1 MNNKEPVYIK
11 LFLDY
16 LDALEQLSD
25 AERGRLFTALLEYGR
40 TGEAP
45 RLNGNERFI
54 FPMMRAQIDRDF
66 AAWREK
72 DESLHEDR
80 VNAGRKGGQARAS
93 KGKQNEAN
101 QANASK
107 GKHKTKTTDKDKD
120 NGLLTTDDDK
130 DNRLSPGVSAT
141 ADGLSSSSSSPYDS
155 DFGKVMSAL
164 LDFIPEA
171 PQSALEKLKAYYE
184 TCGRDVCLRAIDV
197 ARGERKASW
206 AFIEGILRNKS
217 AAGIRSLADWDR
229 SEEERRRNRNGE
241 YAYGNDS
248 ASGYAGRGSG
258 AAGGHVS
265 QSGDVGEAGGS
276 ASADNRWG
284 IKSAF

>member
-1 MNNKEPVYIK
+1 MNNKDPVYIK

-16 LDALEQLSD
+16 LDALEPLSD

-45 RLNGNERFI
+45 HLTGNERFL

-72 DESLHEDR
+72 DDTLHEVRAD
-80 VNAGRKGGQARAS
+80 AGRKGGQARVS
-93 KGKQNEAN
+93 KGKQGQAN

-107 GKHKTKTTDKDKD
+107 GKQTKHKTKTTDDG
-120 NGLLTTDDDK
+120 NGLPTTDDGRLTTDDDK
-130 DNRLSPGVSAT
+130 DNRLPPAASAT
-141 ADGLSSSSSSPYDS
+141 ADSWSSSPSSPYDS

-171 PQSALEKLKAYYE
+171 PQFALEKLKAYYE

-206 AFIEGILRNKS
+206 AFIEGVLRNKS
-217 AAGIRSLADWDR
+217 EAGIRSLADWDR
-229 SEEERRRNRNGE
+229 SEEARRRNRAGADASRALGTPHYSRGTRMNPDGTWE
-241 YAYGNDS
+241 YDPGDT
-248 ASGYAGRGSG
+248 SGSL
-258 AAGGHVS
+258 
-265 QSGDVGEAGGS
+265 
-276 ASADNRWG
+276 
-284 IKSAF
+284 

>member
-16 LDALEQLSD
+16 FDALEPLSD

-45 RLNGNERFI
+45 RLNGNERFL

-66 AAWREK
+66 ASWREK

-80 VNAGRKGGQARAS
+80 VNAGRLGGQARAS
-93 KGKQNEAN
+93 KAKQNQAN
-101 QANASK
+101 QANPSK
-107 GKHKTKTTDKDKD
+107 GKQSKRKTRTTDDDDGLPTTD
-120 NGLLTTDDDK
+120 NGLRTTDDDK
-130 DNRLSPGVSAT
+130 DHRLPPAASAT
-141 ADGLSSSSSSPYDS
+141 ADGLSSSPSSPYDS

-171 PQSALEKLKAYYE
+171 PQFALEKLKAYYE

-206 AFIEGILRNKS
+206 AFIEGVLRNKS
-217 AAGIRSLADWDR
+217 AAGIRTLADWDR
-229 SEEERRRNRNGE
+229 AETERRRNRAG
-241 YAYGNDS
+241 AD
-248 ASGYAGRGSG
+248 ASRAPGTPHYSRGTRMNPDGTWDYDPGDTSG
-258 AAGGHVS
+258 S
-265 QSGDVGEAGGS
+265 L
-276 ASADNRWG
+276 
-284 IKSAF
+284 

>member
-1 MNNKEPVYIK
+1 MNNKDPVYIK
-11 LFLDY
+11 FFLDY
-16 LDALEQLSD
+16 LDALEPLSD

-45 RLNGNERFI
+45 RLTGNERFI

-72 DESLHEDR
+72 DENLHEVRAD
-80 VNAGRKGGQARAS
+80 AGRKGGQARAS
-93 KGKQNEAN
+93 KGKQNQANEAN

-107 GKHKTKTTDKDKD
+107 GKQTKHKTKTTDKDED
-120 NGLLTTDDDK
+120 NGQLTTDDDK
-130 DNRLSPGVSAT
+130 DNRLPPAASAT
-141 ADGLSSSSSSPYDS
+141 ADGLSSSLSSPYDS

-206 AFIEGILRNKS
+206 AFIEGVLRNKS

-229 SEEERRRNRNGE
+229 HEVQRRGGIRPQ
-241 YAYGNDS
+241 S
-248 ASGYAGRGSG
+248 ATTLTPE
-258 AAGGHVS
+258 
-265 QSGDVGEAGGS
+265 QSANE
-276 ASADNRWG
+276 RWG
-284 IKSAF
+284 IHSSF